1 MLVISFYYNYDIW
14 PIILI
19 SIYSF
24 GIIINFVGV
33 LLPVCCKKLSYD
45 YKSSNNIINRP
56 ISSNFKEIKNEQ
68 TSDDEQIYPNKDDK
82 WNLLII
88 MKMKRL
94 IIIKRT
100 KDMIIIMEIIIMNV
114 ETRILF
120 NILVPSNINVFIYL
134 DLKLIRNNKK

>member
-120 NILVPSNINVFIYL
+120 NILVPSNINVSYFYIKLKYL
-134 DLKLIRNNKK
+134 DF